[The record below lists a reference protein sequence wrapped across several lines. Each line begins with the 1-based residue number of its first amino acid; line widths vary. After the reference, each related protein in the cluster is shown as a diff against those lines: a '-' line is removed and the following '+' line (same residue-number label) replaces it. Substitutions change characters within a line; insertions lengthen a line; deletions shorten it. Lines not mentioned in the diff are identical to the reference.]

1 MANPVY
7 LSVDDV
13 WAINDL
19 ILRAEGQTSLLLNR
33 GTLESALLRA
43 QTAAYY
49 QQADLVE
56 QAAVLI
62 GGIAFAHAF
71 LDGNK
76 RTAAVAGVAFLD
88 RNGLHVSTVGD
99 QLGREIESLVKHPAS
114 QDEATQQFLG
124 WLRTVVEPHL

>member
-13 WAINDL
+13 WAINAL
-19 ILRAEGQTSLLLNR
+19 VLRAPDQTSLLLDR
-33 GTLESALLRA
+33 GALESALLRA
-43 QTAAYY
+43 QTAVYY

-56 QAAVLI
+56 QAALLI
-62 GGIAFAHAF
+62 AGIAFAHAF

-88 RNGLHVSTVGD
+88 RNGLHVSTSGD
-99 QLGREIESLVKHPAS
+99 QLGRQIESLVKHSAS
-114 QDEATQQFLG
+114 QDEAVQQFHG
-124 WLRTVVEPHL
+124 WLRSVVEPLP

>member
-99 QLGREIESLVKHPAS
+99 QLGRHIESLV
-114 QDEATQQFLG
+114 
-124 WLRTVVEPHL
+124 

>member
-1 MANPVY
+1 LADPVY
-7 LSVDDV
+7 LSVNDV

-33 GTLESALLRA
+33 GALESTLLRA

-49 QQADLVE
+49 QQADLIE

-62 GGIAFAHAF
+62 AGIAFAHAF

-76 RTAAVAGVAFLD
+76 RTAAVACVAFLD
-88 RNGLHVSTVGD
+88 RNGWHVSTPGD
-99 QLGREIESLVKHPAS
+99 QLGRQIESLVKHPAS
-114 QDEATQQFLG
+114 QDEATQQFHE
-124 WLRTVVEPHL
+124 WLRSVVEPVP

>member
-1 MANPVY
+1 VADPVY
-7 LSVDDV
+7 LNVDDV

-33 GTLESALLRA
+33 GALESALLRA

-56 QAAVLI
+56 QAALLI
-62 GGIAFAHAF
+62 AGIAFAHVF

-88 RNGLHVSTVGD
+88 RNGLHVSTRGD
-99 QLGREIESLVKHPAS
+99 QLGHRIESLVKHPAS
-114 QDEATQQFLG
+114 QDEATQQFHE
-124 WLRTVVEPHL
+124 WLRSVVEPLP